1 MLAAEPIFRKYG
13 GRPHWGKMHSLKAVD
28 FKKLYPRWDDALAVR
43 RDIDPDNR
51 FVSPYMAGLFGI
63 QT

>member
-1 MLAAEPIFRKYG
+1 YG
-13 GRPHWGKMHSLKAVD
+13 GRPHWGKMHSLKAAD

-51 FVSPYMAGLFGI
+51 FVSPYMAGLFAI
-63 QT
+63 E